1 MLDGYSKLIF
11 EGALVT
17 LELALCSVL
26 LSVIIGLI
34 GAGGKLSS
42 NRLLSGL
49 FECYTTL
56 IRGVP
61 DLVLMLLIFYG
72 LQIALNSITESLG
85 FEQINIDPLS
95 AGIITLGFIYGA
107 YFTETFRGA
116 YMAVPTGQIEAARA
130 FGFSSSQIFRRIMF
144 PAMMRYA
151 LPGIGNNW
159 QVILKATALVSILGL
174 NDVVKA
180 TQLAGKGT
188 YQPFFFALVA
198 GVVYLILPTALLSV
212 ISFVMGGLLAI
223 PLAVARV
230 AERRWIRL
238 PVWIFTY
245 IFRGTPLYVQLLV
258 FYSGMYS
265 LEIVRGNDLLNAFFR
280 SGLNCTIL
288 ALTLNTCAYTTE
300 IFAGAIR
307 SVPHGEIEA
316 ARAYGFSRFK
326 MYRCIIL
333 PSALRIALPAYSN
346 EVILMLHSTALAF
359 TATVPDILKIA
370 RDINAATYQPFYAF
384 GIAAV
389 LYLIISFTLIS
400 LFRQAEKRWLAHI
413 KPQASH

>member
-72 LQIALNSITESLG
+72 LQITLNSITESLG
-85 FEQINIDPLS
+85 FSQINIDPLS

-116 YMAVPTGQIEAARA
+116 YMAVPMGQIEAAKA
-130 FGFSSSQIFRRIMF
+130 FGFTSSQIFRRIMF

-198 GVVYLILPTALLSV
+198 GVVYLIFTTISNGVLLW
-212 ISFVMGGLLAI
+212 L
-223 PLAVARV
+223 
-230 AERRWIRL
+230 ERR
-238 PVWIFTY
+238 
-245 IFRGTPLYVQLLV
+245 
-258 FYSGMYS
+258 YS
-265 LEIVRGNDLLNAFFR
+265 
-280 SGLNCTIL
+280 
-288 ALTLNTCAYTTE
+288 
-300 IFAGAIR
+300 
-307 SVPHGEIEA
+307 HGVK
-316 ARAYGFSRFK
+316 RAE
-326 MYRCIIL
+326 L
-333 PSALRIALPAYSN
+333 
-346 EVILMLHSTALAF
+346 
-359 TATVPDILKIA
+359 
-370 RDINAATYQPFYAF
+370 
-384 GIAAV
+384 
-389 LYLIISFTLIS
+389 
-400 LFRQAEKRWLAHI
+400 
-413 KPQASH
+413 